1 MPMQVCCQF
10 YDVDFTQRITT
21 FRVQADATSIVND
34 LENLTVGDIATWW
47 QGALRGPALGP
58 FPPFA
63 DYDSCVI
70 RQVVELQDALG
81 IGCQIFIPAPRLGNF
96 DDSLVCPLPAA
107 FVPFVAAANGIV
119 LSGQWTPVI
128 DLAGGGLQYSGA
140 MPMTLSTRT
149 IPPGTKRRTIFW
161 ADQAGQRAI
170 THFDY
175 AGDASGFFAQYQAFS
190 DAHVQDWFEGTLTR
204 IRLGTLNFPY
214 RGVEDIAVLTFS
226 DNARNRTKLML
237 PAPVLSMFLPDGK
250 TVDPAQVA
258 ALVADCIGNLTT
270 QANTVVTRFLSG
282 TRSRSWGAI

>member
-1 MPMQVCCQF
+1 MPNQVGVQW

-21 FRVQADATSIVND
+21 FRVQDDATNIVND

-47 QGALRGPALGP
+47 QGTLQGPALGP

-63 DYDSCVI
+63 DYDSCIV

-96 DDSLVCPLPAA
+96 DDSAVTPLAA
-107 FVPFVAAANGIV
+107 TFVPFVAAANGIV

-128 DLAGGGLQYSGA
+128 DLAGGGLQYGGA

-149 IPPGTKRRTIFW
+149 IPPGTTRRTTFW

-175 AGDASGFFAQYQAFS
+175 AGDASTFFDQYQAFS
-190 DAHVQDWFEGTLTR
+190 DAHVQDWFEGPLHR
-204 IRLGTLNFPY
+204 LRLGILTFPY
-214 RGVEDIAVLTFS
+214 NAVEDIAVLTFS
-226 DNARNRTKLML
+226 DNARNKTKLIL

-250 TVDPAQVA
+250 TVDPAAVA
-258 ALVADCIGNLTT
+258 TLVADCLGNLMT
-270 QANTVVTRFLSG
+270 QANTVVTRFVG
-282 TRSRSWGAI
+282 GARSHSWGSM